1 MSHFLIQEGGLHPW
15 FKDAVNGEF
24 PKQKDGFLPVPEK
37 PGLGISINE
46 EWVAAN
52 PWDPSA
58 NWAPLPGTIAPRQQV
73 AWP

>member
-1 MSHFLIQEGGLHPW
+1 
-15 FKDAVNGEF
+15 
-24 PKQKDGFLPVPEK
+24 VPEK

-46 EWVAAN
+46 DWVEAN

-58 NWAPLPGTIAPRQQV
+58 NWAPLPGIISPWQQI